1 LAGFGLTML
10 LFALSLSYLWTS
22 GFSDNF
28 LIGGLLPYKD
38 AKNYY
43 LGANLLLHGL
53 PIRVAGQALGRPL
66 FPGFLSSLLLLTGQ
80 NLKITLAV
88 LVQLAGIGPVSLRAP
103 GPSVHG
109 RTGRDALHHLYVFL
123 FPAICRI
130 CDERIAGLY
139 RRLFRFRA
147 SLACSR
153 KAKVV
158 RFAAWPGGSDG
169 SCQRPR
175 RGLFCFPPAGL
186 VGGPGIS
193 GAKRFSLLMVIAT
206 LTILVAGYFV
216 VNTIYPRLL
225 GVPEGSSFGNFA
237 YTVYG
242 QVRGGIGWHSAIDE
256 LGTRN
261 PSRVYQAAWD
271 VFLANPSGF
280 LKGIIKAYADFFLPG
295 AGSVFRFGEDVPGVI
310 LWAFTILIFLRGL
323 YLSIFKLRSD
333 ISTLLLAGFVGI
345 FLSIPFLPPIDGG
358 NRFYA
363 STMPFFFVLLAMG
376 AARFAQDERPVTA
389 KNEMLF
395 LRFVSVSLLTL
406 TVLLPPVT
414 LRASALPTVNFPAC
428 SPEQRPFVIR
438 IKQGSYIN
446 LFKDENAS
454 CGLAP
459 EICYDDFLK
468 HNTEMRIDD
477 FYQELDSLAVS
488 SQNGIRVIPTLN
500 LIDGYFQYFV
510 ITDPQVFDSPA
521 QKLLS
526 GCATRILTENQRI
539 FLIGSISG
547 SDE

>member
-1 LAGFGLTML
+1 
-10 LFALSLSYLWTS
+10 
-22 GFSDNF
+22 
-28 LIGGLLPYKD
+28 
-38 AKNYY
+38 
-43 LGANLLLHGL
+43 
-53 PIRVAGQALGRPL
+53 
-66 FPGFLSSLLLLTGQ
+66 
-80 NLKITLAV
+80 
-88 LVQLAGIGPVSLRAP
+88 
-103 GPSVHG
+103 
-109 RTGRDALHHLYVFL
+109 
-123 FPAICRI
+123 
-130 CDERIAGLY
+130 
-139 RRLFRFRA
+139 
-147 SLACSR
+147 
-153 KAKVV
+153 
-158 RFAAWPGGSDG
+158 
-169 SCQRPR
+169 
-175 RGLFCFPPAGL
+175 
-186 VGGPGIS
+186 
-193 GAKRFSLLMVIAT
+193 
-206 LTILVAGYFV
+206 
-216 VNTIYPRLL
+216 L

-280 LKGIIKAYADFFLPG
+280 LQGMAKAYADFFLPG
-295 AGSVFRFGEDVPGVI
+295 GSVFRFGEDVPGVI
-310 LWAFTILIFLRGL
+310 LWFYYPHLSPRAVFIDFQTPLRHLDPAPG
-323 YLSIFKLRSD
+323 
-333 ISTLLLAGFVGI
+333 GI
-345 FLSIPFLPPIDGG
+345 RRDFLSIPFLPPIDGG

-539 FLIGSISG
+539 FLVGSISG